1 MAKQYGLNEAVDFAA
16 ANLVSFGGSFT
27 RLNGQPIDK
36 SQLWYPIWEEV
47 EQEGG
52 EKVKVFKTGLARAQA
67 YAATNAAYVGQEL
80 AIIDVKYSAYAADGV
95 TPTEGA
101 TVVSTAVT
109 FYGIQDAAG
118 TLKELGAKPLGDN
131 ASIAVGADNKIT
143 LVDFASAAEGTV
155 ARKSDGKLTWV
166 PITSIVQG
174 DGNNSINTDSETIA
188 VASEPISGSPNSLY
202 YSLEVKVSAEEGN
215 QLRTV
220 SDGLYVDPVEVPA
233 YTVAKETTPTT
244 GSQATYVLKKDGVQT
259 GDKIEIPVAP
269 EQTDYTV
276 SVSTDMEDDHALKHY
291 VFSQC
296 GKVIAHVDVPKDLV
310 VESGKVET
318 KAEAGAWGEAGTYI
332 VLTIANQEEPIYV
345 NAKDLV
351 DVYTVADTNTV
362 DMTITGTEIKADV
375 KISAETG
382 NSLVAKNDGLYVNA
396 PTLPTVADE
405 AAENQVVVAVKQT
418 NGAIEVERRQL
429 SYKELKDK
437 PEWEV
442 VDVQPQDP
450 PSGEGEPVTES
461 FQALADIVVTHGENG
476 FEATCKTYEAVGKAH
491 FDGVIDGIGGR
502 IDDLDT
508 AVFGD
513 AEHGASGLISDLAD
527 LSNNFGT
534 FRDNVTDVTATE
546 QGVRLIKQSE
556 INKLNK
562 LNLENGEITIS
573 GSVNATQVKG
583 LYDYVVSAV
592 LGSNTDLDPG
602 EGEQKGLNIE
612 EGAQVNLIE
621 SISLPDRV
629 LAIENKNVAIPY
641 ATTTLAGIVKS
652 STAVNTVKFE
662 DGVGTVNGIS
672 TDILEQGTKTLV
684 FNCGSIDE

>member
-52 EKVKVFKTGLARAQA
+52 AKVKVYKTGLARAQA

-80 AIIDVKYSAYAADGV
+80 AVIDVKYNAYAADGV
-95 TPTEGA
+95 TPTENA
-101 TVVSTAVT
+101 TVTGTAVT

-118 TLKELGAKPLGDN
+118 TLKELGAKPLGDDV
-131 ASIAVGADNKIT
+131 AISVGADNKIT
-143 LVDFASAAEGTV
+143 LVDFASAADGTV
-155 ARKSDGKLTWV
+155 ARKSGGKLTWV
-166 PITSIVQG
+166 PIDQG
-174 DGNNSINTDSETIA
+174 DGNNTINTDSETISIT
-188 VASEPISGSPNSLY
+188 SEEVSGSANSLS
-202 YSLEVKVSAEEGN
+202 YSLEVKVSTEDGN
-215 QLRTV
+215 QLRV
-220 SDGLYVDPVEVPA
+220 VGDGLYVDPTEVPV
-233 YTVAKETTPTT
+233 YTVAKEATPTT
-244 GSQATYVLKKDGVQT
+244 GSQATYVLKKNGVAT

-276 SVSTDMEDDHALKHY
+276 TVSTDMKDDHALKHY
-291 VFSQC
+291 IFSQC
-296 GKVIAHVDVPKDLV
+296 GKEIAHIDVPKDLV
-310 VESGKVET
+310 VESGKVEV

-351 DVYTVADTNTV
+351 DVYTVADTSTV

-375 KISAETG
+375 KISAEAG
-382 NSLVAKNDGLYVNA
+382 NSLVAKADGLYVKA
-396 PTLPTVADE
+396 SPLPTVPDE
-405 AAENQVVVAVKQT
+405 KVENQVVVAVKQT
-418 NGAIEVERRQL
+418 NGAIEVEREQL
-429 SYKELKDK
+429 SYKALKDK
-437 PEWEV
+437 PTWEV

-450 PSGEGEPVTES
+450 PSGEGEPVIES

-476 FEATCKTYEAVGKAH
+476 FEATYKTYEAVDKAH
-491 FDGVIDGIGGR
+491 FDGVTEELEAR
-502 IDDLDT
+502 VENLET
-508 AVFGD
+508 AVFGNVD
-513 AEHGASGLISDLAD
+513 EGVSGLISDLAD

-534 FRDNVTDVTATE
+534 FRDNVTDVTETE

-562 LNLENGEITIS
+562 LNLDGDDITIS
-573 GSVNATQVKG
+573 GSVNASQVKG
-583 LYDYVVSAV
+583 LYDSIVSAV
-592 LGSNTDLDPG
+592 LGSSPDLDPET
-602 EGEQKGLNIE
+602 EGEQKGLNIQA
-612 EGAQVNLIE
+612 GAQPNLIE

-641 ATTTLAGIVKS
+641 ATTTLAGVVKS
-652 STAVNTVKFE
+652 STAVNTVRFE
-662 DGVGTVNGIS
+662 EGIGTVNSVS

>member
-155 ARKSDGKLTWV
+155 ARKSGGKLTWV

-233 YTVAKETTPTT
+233 YTVAKEATPTT

-296 GKVIAHVDVPKDLV
+296 GKEIAHIDVPKDLV
-310 VESGKVET
+310 VESGKVEV

-351 DVYTVADTNTV
+351 DVYTVADTSTV

-375 KISAETG
+375 KISAEAG
-382 NSLVAKNDGLYVNA
+382 NSLVAKTDGLYVNA
-396 PTLPTVADE
+396 PTLPTVSDE
-405 AAENQVVVAVKQT
+405 KVENQVVVAVKQT
-418 NGAIEVERRQL
+418 NGAIEVEREQL
-429 SYKELKDK
+429 SYKALKDK
-437 PEWEV
+437 PTWEV

-450 PSGEGEPVTES
+450 PAGEGEPVTES
-461 FQALADIVVTHGENG
+461 FNALADIVVTHGENG
-476 FEATCKTYEAVGKAH
+476 FEATYKTYEAVGKGH
-491 FDGVIDGIGGR
+491 FDATIVGLDRR
-502 IDDLDT
+502 IDALET
-508 AVFGD
+508 VVFGD
-513 AEHGASGLISDLAD
+513 EGNTTDGLISDFAALTSSFSNFKSDAEAD
-527 LSNNFGT
+527 NGLRFIN
-534 FRDNVTDVTATE
+534 
-546 QGVRLIKQSE
+546 QSE
-556 INKLNK
+556 IDKLAK
-562 LNLENGEITIS
+562 LSIDGDDLTIS
-573 GSVNATQVKG
+573 GSVNAEQVKG
-583 LYDYVVSAV
+583 LYDSIISAV
-592 LGSNTDLDPG
+592 LGSPTDLDPDA
-602 EGEQKGLNIE
+602 EGAQNGLNIE
-612 EGAQVNLIE
+612 AGAQVNLIE
-621 SISLPDRV
+621 SISLPERV
-629 LAIENKNVAIPY
+629 LAIDENKNVAIPY
-641 ATTTLAGIVKS
+641 ATTTLAGVVKS
-652 STAVNTVKFE
+652 STAVNTVRFE
-662 DGVGTVNGIS
+662 EGIGTVNSVS